1 MTSPGV
7 LYFREE
13 NSEVN
18 KSELRQIE
26 SMFGH
31 WKYIHGFFSLYHN
44 TFIYFFLIFF

>member
-1 MTSPGV
+1 MNGQGV

-18 KSELRQIE
+18 KSELSQKE

-31 WKYIHGFFSLYHN
+31 WK
-44 TFIYFFLIFF
+44 